1 MPKRSSKTPDVNQL
15 AKMIVG
21 MATGE
26 EPPEEE
32 KSDEDDDFDEDDES
46 PWICCRCA
54 TDNDETSGMCYSCG
68 HDKCTHC
75 SEF

>member
-1 MPKRSSKTPDVNQL
+1 MKTKLSNLRFDSGSRMSGFST
-15 AKMIVG
+15 KK
-21 MATGE
+21 
-26 EPPEEE
+26 